1 MASSS
6 TAEPHSYTHAQ
17 DEDPDDLI
25 PSDPPA
31 DTTTTAF
38 PSYKTNF
45 LQACLSAQVL
55 TFGTFTLK
63 SGRVSPYFF
72 NAGLFHRYVCTTT
85 RYFLGFTTNQSSQA
99 TSHAYRF
106 SLLAF

>member
-1 MASSS
+1 MASLS
-6 TAEPHSYTHAQ
+6 TAEPHSRTHAQ

-25 PSDPPA
+25 PSDPSA
-31 DTTTTAF
+31 NTATNAL
-38 PSYKTNF
+38 PSSKTNF

-72 NAGLFHRYVCTTT
+72 NAGLFHRYVGTSP
-85 RYFLGFTTNQSSQA
+85 RY
-99 TSHAYRF
+99 
-106 SLLAF
+106 